1 MYANIQ
7 QALVSVTDDNGT
19 ISYSMAASIAIMH
32 DLRGAFNTLY
42 GHMCGERVDTGEFLV
57 WLGY

>member
-7 QALVSVTDDNGT
+7 HALFAVTDDNGQ
-19 ISYSMAASIAIMH
+19 ISYSMAACVAIMH
-32 DLRGAFNTLY
+32 DLWVAFDALY
-42 GHMCGERVDTGEFLV
+42 GHMYGEPVDTGEFLV